1 MWAGLLAAQPTGPG
15 PLVYLRRL
23 RRRRRLSQPLRSLGG
38 RCETGEGGWVGAR
51 VGAGGRCGARG
62 NAEEG
67 FAKIGPRCLLH
78 HFFGVCMSFYNMLRY
93 YCTDQTTKGL
103 CLLER
108 AKVFTIPPLLVQTI
122 SLGYEVLPPPSIA
135 RHAGSRSVSVS
146 TMVVL
151 RCLISFPC
159 CGSGVVSPF

>member
-1 MWAGLLAAQPTGPG
+1 MKSLWQNVTLHPMGLRTFPIDRQILHAMTFLPIYRWDFNSFGKLGNILHQSCAWLTNSNPT
-15 PLVYLRRL
+15 VHY
-23 RRRRRLSQPLRSLGG
+23 
-38 RCETGEGGWVGAR
+38 
-51 VGAGGRCGARG
+51 
-62 NAEEG
+62 
-67 FAKIGPRCLLH
+67 
-78 HFFGVCMSFYNMLRY
+78 VCMSFYNMLRY
-93 YCTDQTTKGL
+93 YCTDLTTKGL

-122 SLGYEVLPPPSIA
+122 PLGYEVLPPPSIA

-151 RCLISFPC
+151 RCLVSFPC

>member
-1 MWAGLLAAQPTGPG
+1 MFQRVSFKHKELCVDT
-15 PLVYLRRL
+15 LR
-23 RRRRRLSQPLRSLGG
+23 P
-38 RCETGEGGWVGAR
+38 
-51 VGAGGRCGARG
+51 
-62 NAEEG
+62 
-67 FAKIGPRCLLH
+67 CLIWSI
-78 HFFGVCMSFYNMLRY
+78 FGIDNMCMSFYNMLRY
-93 YCTDQTTKGL
+93 YCTDLTTKGL

-151 RCLISFPC
+151 RCLVSFPC
-159 CGSGVVSPF
+159 CGSGVVSSSLNMTKLTRQESAGKAFI